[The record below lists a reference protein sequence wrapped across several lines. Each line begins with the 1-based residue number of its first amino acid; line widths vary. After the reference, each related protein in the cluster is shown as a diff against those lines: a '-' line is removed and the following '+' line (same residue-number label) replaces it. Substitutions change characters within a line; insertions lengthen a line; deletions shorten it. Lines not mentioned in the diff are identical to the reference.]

1 MCEKPYDLESQ
12 IKDYPGTIVKVKKL
26 IIHPYYTDPK
36 MNAYYT
42 APADFCLAKV
52 EKMNFF
58 SSKFIRPIKIA
69 TEELRQRQYCEVLKF
84 VQSNYFILLFRGLI
98 YFCKSL
104 VSERY
109 CAFEQCSLDRLALKI
124 KSFLSWIS
132 HQPMTVSDFF

>member
-1 MCEKPYDLESQ
+1 MDSMCDKINFLEDRILGRNS
-12 IKDYPGTIVKVKKL
+12 GTIVRVKKL

-58 SSKFIRPIKIA
+58 SSKFIKPIKIA
-69 TEELRQRQYCEVLKF
+69 TKELRQTQYCEVLKS
-84 VQSNYFILLFRGLI
+84 VQLNYLISLFRGMI

-104 VSERY
+104 VSEKY
-109 CAFEQCSLDRLALKI
+109 
-124 KSFLSWIS
+124 
-132 HQPMTVSDFF
+132 